1 MTKNKKNMVY
11 STNELISNEFWKGNN
26 EEQLSFDYGIDKPN
40 GYLLNPKG
48 SRLIFFEECKN
59 SQILI

>member
-1 MTKNKKNMVY
+1 MVY